1 MKRNMAYS
9 ALALVL
15 SAGVAS
21 AADVNP
27 GLQQIAD
34 YLGVDAGAY
43 SATELHQLLGARD
56 AGDQSTYDY
65 FLKRVDAAPSD
76 AMTAGKAQI
85 AAQVGLNPAEY
96 TTAELIRVQQA
107 QRDADLQTVN
117 FVVSHQNRNTIV
129 NPQVPMGHDK

>member
-27 GLQQIAD
+27 GLQQIAN

-65 FLKRVDAAPSD
+65 FLKHAGAAQGDAV
-76 AMTAGKAQI
+76 TAGKAQI

-96 TTAELIRVQQA
+96 TTAELIRVQKA
-107 QRDADLQTVN
+107 QRQGDLQTVA

-129 NPQVPMGHDK
+129 NPQVAMGRDS

>member
-1 MKRNMAYS
+1 MKRSIAYS

-21 AADVNP
+21 AAEVNP

-34 YLGVDAGAY
+34 YLGVDANAY
-43 SATELHQLLGARD
+43 SATELHQMLGARD
-56 AGDQSTYDY
+56 AGDQSTYGY
-65 FLKRVDAAPSD
+65 FLNHVDQTPKQDVS
-76 AMTAGKAQI
+76 AGKAQL

-107 QRDADLQTVN
+107 QRESDLQTVN

-129 NPQVPMGHDK
+129 NPVVQMGRDS

>member
-1 MKRNMAYS
+1 MKRNMTYA

-21 AADVNP
+21 ATEVNP

-107 QRDADLQTVN
+107 QRQGDLQTVN

-129 NPQVPMGHDK
+129 NPQVAMGHDS

>member
-1 MKRNMAYS
+1 LLTR
-9 ALALVL
+9 
-15 SAGVAS
+15 S
-21 AADVNP
+21 AAETNQ

-56 AGDQSTYDY
+56 AGDQTTYGY
-65 FLKRVDAAPSD
+65 FLNHANQASSQAVS
-76 AMTAGKAQI
+76 AGKAQI
-85 AAQVGLNPAEY
+85 AAQVGLNPTEY

-107 QRDADLQTVN
+107 QRDSDLQTVN

-129 NPQVPMGHDK
+129 NPVVQMGRDS

>member
-27 GLQQIAD
+27 GLQQIAN

-56 AGDQSTYDY
+56 AGDQSSYDY
-65 FLKRVDAAPSD
+65 FLKRVGATEAA
-76 AMTAGKAQI
+76 AVTAGKAQI

-107 QRDADLQTVN
+107 QRQGDLQTVS
-117 FVVSHQNRNTIV
+117 FVVSHQNRNTVV
-129 NPQVPMGHDK
+129 NPQVAMGRDS

>member
-1 MKRNMAYS
+1 MKRNMTYA
-9 ALALVL
+9 AVALVL

-21 AADVNP
+21 AAETNQ
-27 GLQQIAD
+27 GLQQIAN

-65 FLKRVDAAPSD
+65 FLNRVGAAQGDAV
-76 AMTAGKAQI
+76 TAGKAQI

-96 TTAELIRVQQA
+96 TTAELIRVQKA
-107 QRDADLQTVN
+107 QRQGDLQTVT

-129 NPQVPMGHDK
+129 NPQVAMGRDS